1 MGGGP
6 VGASLG
12 GGRAKTAGQAQERLV
27 APAEEEAGLKAR
39 TLTPTLALTLA
50 LTLTRTLAL
59 SLTLTL
65 TLTPTRTLNLAL
77 TRRATRHGRR
87 SSPPAETV
95 RRRARRGRRAR
106 RSGSR
111 RSWPTDCIAA
121 APRSAPSPHSLG
133 GARPRAPS
141 SPVKIS

>member
-12 GGRAKTAGQAQERLV
+12 VGRAKTAGQAQERLV
-27 APAEEEAGLKAR
+27 APAEEEAGLEAR
-39 TLTPTLALTLA
+39 TLTPPLA
-50 LTLTRTLAL
+50 
-59 SLTLTL
+59 LTL
-65 TLTPTRTLNLAL
+65 TLTPPLALTLTLTRTLNLAL
-77 TRRATRHGRR
+77 TRRASRPGRR

-111 RSWPTDCIAA
+111 RSLPTGCTAA
-121 APRSAPSPHSLG
+121 APRLDPSLHSSAEVS
-133 GARPRAPS
+133 
-141 SPVKIS
+141 